1 MTCLQFQWKDERE
14 ANLKVL
20 PDVRERDRACSDL
33 GLPFLSSDY
42 SLVSPCADLV
52 GVVAELGQDG
62 IGVLA

>member
-1 MTCLQFQWKDERE
+1 MTCLQFQSKR
-14 ANLKVL
+14 AQQGYLQVL